1 MDRGAW
7 QATVHGISKESDMT
21 ERLSLSLYIW
31 KILSTPKILKLIQGL
46 PWWLCG
52 KKKKKKKTNC
62 QCRRPGFDPWVR
74 KIPWRRK
81 WQPSPVFLSGKS
93 HGQRILVGYSP
104 WGLKRVRHD
113 LATKQQQHQI
123 EEATLDLQEH
133 MHFINFQQFKT
144 EFQNLSE
151 IKILVQEIVSL
162 SCRLPSLDTFI
173 P

>member
-1 MDRGAW
+1 MAEGSLLGSVSCIW
-7 QATVHGISKESDMT
+7 HEHITSLNLCLGFTSGKEF
-21 ERLSLSLYIW
+21 
-31 KILSTPKILKLIQGL
+31 G
-46 PWWLCG
+46 
-52 KKKKKKKTNC
+52 C
-62 QCRRPGFDPWVR
+62 QCRRHKRCRFDPWVR
-74 KIPWRRK
+74 KIPRRRK
-81 WQPSPVFLSGKS
+81 WKPTPLFLSGKS

>member
-1 MDRGAW
+1 MIPGLGRSPGGGHGNPYQYSCLEKFMDRGAW

-52 KKKKKKKTNC
+52 KKKKKKKPTC

-113 LATKQQQHQI
+113 LVTKQPTTVH
-123 EEATLDLQEH
+123 
-133 MHFINFQQFKT
+133 
-144 EFQNLSE
+144 
-151 IKILVQEIVSL
+151 
-162 SCRLPSLDTFI
+162 
-173 P
+173 

>member
-1 MDRGAW
+1 M
-7 QATVHGISKESDMT
+7 
-21 ERLSLSLYIW
+21 
-31 KILSTPKILKLIQGL
+31 
-46 PWWLCG
+46 
-52 KKKKKKKTNC
+52 
-62 QCRRPGFDPWVR
+62 
-74 KIPWRRK
+74 
-81 WQPSPVFLSGKS
+81 
-93 HGQRILVGYSP
+93 GYSP

>member
-1 MDRGAW
+1 M
-7 QATVHGISKESDMT
+7 V
-21 ERLSLSLYIW
+21 
-31 KILSTPKILKLIQGL
+31 
-46 PWWLCG
+46 
-52 KKKKKKKTNC
+52 KKKNPPANAGDLGSI
-62 QCRRPGFDPWVR
+62 PGLGRF
-74 KIPWRRK
+74 PWRRK

-93 HGQRILVGYSP
+93 HGQRIPVGYSP

-113 LATKQQQHQI
+113 LATKQQQQQM

-151 IKILVQEIVSL
+151 IKIPVQEIVSL
-162 SCRLPSLDTFI
+162 SCRLPSLTSI